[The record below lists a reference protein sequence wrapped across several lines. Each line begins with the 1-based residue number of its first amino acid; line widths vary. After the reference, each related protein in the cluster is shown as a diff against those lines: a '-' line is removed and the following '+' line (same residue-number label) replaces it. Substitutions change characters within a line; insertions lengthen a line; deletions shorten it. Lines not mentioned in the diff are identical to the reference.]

1 MPTTGDVL
9 SFNSS
14 RYVGCKNIMLSLIEI
29 LHRNG
34 VQSGPFAA
42 ILLQPLPDALLPASR
57 PLRAVSSNALLILLM
72 RRITSRSKNKP
83 ASSIVC
89 LISCSPSRRAVSAL
103 PVCLPP
109 PRTQIF
115 YIVIIQNSNTIRQL
129 SSTSRIES
137 TALGTAPMLTRPNLR
152 VSFPR
157 RRRRE
162 FETVFCQFWR
172 PRSLSF
178 DNS

>member
-1 MPTTGDVL
+1 M
-9 SFNSS
+9 SNAKIS
-14 RYVGCKNIMLSLIEI
+14 YSLTEI

-34 VQSGPFAA
+34 VQSGPFAT
-42 ILLQPLPDALLPASR
+42 ILLQPRPDALLPASR
-57 PLRAVSSNALLILLM
+57 PLRAVSSNTLLILLM

-89 LISCSPSRRAVSAL
+89 STSCSPSRRPVSAL

-109 PRTQIF
+109 PRTQIL
-115 YIVIIQNSNTIRQL
+115 YIVIIHNSNNILQP

-137 TALGTAPMLTRPNLR
+137 TALGTAPMLTRPKPRASSL
-152 VSFPR
+152 R
-157 RRRRE
+157 RRSRE
-162 FETVFCQFWR
+162 FETVFCPFWL